1 MTSWASRASLGCLC
15 LVAAC
20 GGGGGGTT
28 VADPPTATTAAEPR
42 LLLPLDVEV
51 DADGRVYVADA
62 ELHQVLRFD
71 PASGETEVV
80 AGTGEAGSAGDGGP
94 AVDAQISEPTGLAL
108 ADDGTLYLSDFPE
121 NRVRR
126 VAPDGT
132 ISTVAELIAPTEV
145 ALDAPAR
152 RLAVPLIGHVVF
164 RIDLRTG
171 KAVRIA
177 GSGNA
182 ETTGDGGPARAA
194 HVESPHGAAYDADGN
209 LFIPDG
215 SYIRRIE
222 EKTGVIT
229 TIAGTGV
236 PENSGDG
243 GPALEAGLIPVKL
256 FFGPDGALYVVGGD
270 PTGGTVRRIV
280 PEGTISTVVGNGFI
294 GENGDGG
301 PATEAGIQPSGAA
314 LAPDGSL
321 IVVQIEPE
329 PSVRRVDPETGI
341 ITTIIR

>member
-1 MTSWASRASLGCLC
+1 MTSWASRASLACLC
-15 LVAAC
+15 LLAAC
-20 GGGGGGTT
+20 SGGGGTT
-28 VADPPTATTAAEPR
+28 AADPPEATTAAEPR

-51 DADGRVYVADA
+51 DADGRIYVADA

-71 PASGETEVV
+71 PESGETEVV
-80 AGTGEAGSAGDGGP
+80 VGTGEPGSAGDGGP
-94 AVDAQISEPTGLAL
+94 ALDAQISEPTGLAL
-108 ADDGTLYLSDFPE
+108 AADGTLYLADFPE
-121 NRVRR
+121 NRIRR
-126 VAPDGT
+126 VDPDGT

-145 ALDAPAR
+145 ALDSTSR
-152 RLAVPLIGHVVF
+152 RLAAPLIGHVVF

-177 GSGNA
+177 GSGDPG
-182 ETTGDGGPARAA
+182 TTGDGGPARAA

-215 SYIRRIE
+215 SYIRRIDA
-222 EKTGVIT
+222 KTGVIT
-229 TIAGTGV
+229 TIAGTGT
-236 PENSGDG
+236 PEDSGDG
-243 GPALEAGLIPVKL
+243 GPAREAGLIPVKL

-270 PTGGTVRRIV
+270 PTGGTVRRIAAD
-280 PEGTISTVVGNGFI
+280 GTISTVAGNGFI

-341 ITTIIR
+341 ITTILR